1 ELLASQQLTRPK
13 TPFPLSV
20 RISYVMV
27 SKTAGRKG
35 DLDDRWDSSDAF
47 RGAYTEEFYDG
58 LVYYLKSRGF
68 KLSPSKGAVVAR
80 VYIDGFTG
88 RKRSGEYG
96 GDLKG
101 TLVLRLN
108 GKEIGQLP
116 LSESIDYRDDSQER
130 RAFAK
135 EFSLEKVSFS
145 TVLFYNLTVGFYNS
159 IAEG

>member
-1 ELLASQQLTRPK
+1 MNTRHCFRSRGIVSLLVVIASFSTASMMHAAPRPSMKELLASQQLTRPK

-88 RKRSGEYG
+88 RKRS
-96 GDLKG
+96 
-101 TLVLRLN
+101 
-108 GKEIGQLP
+108 
-116 LSESIDYRDDSQER
+116 
-130 RAFAK
+130 
-135 EFSLEKVSFS
+135 
-145 TVLFYNLTVGFYNS
+145 
-159 IAEG
+159 